1 LAKRRIGDMHSAG
14 RRTTPEVL
22 KEILSVAPAT
32 KSSIRFIVGL
42 NYSQAKRYLPYLTT
56 EGYLQIGADEKG
68 RSVYEISPR
77 GKKLLE
83 VLNQLSAMV
92 DSPVEKPAAEGW

>member
-1 LAKRRIGDMHSAG
+1 MHSAG

-32 KSSIRFIVGL
+32 KSSIRFTVGL
-42 NYSQAKRYLPYLTT
+42 NYSQAKRCLPYLIT
-56 EGYLQIGADEKG
+56 ESYLQIGTNEKG

-83 VLNQLSAMV
+83 VLNQFSAMV
-92 DSPVEKPAAEGW
+92 DTPVYEPAAEGW

>member
-1 LAKRRIGDMHSAG
+1 MHSAG

-32 KSSIRFIVGL
+32 KSSIRFTVGL
-42 NYSQAKRYLPYLTT
+42 NYSQAKRYLPYLIT
-56 EGYLQIGADEKG
+56 EGYLQIGEDEKG
-68 RSVYEISPR
+68 RSVYEINAR

-92 DSPVEKPAAEGW
+92 DTPVDKPAAEGW